1 MPATRRLGDDRML
14 ARFFDFIRLTSPGLA
29 ALALVLLPAAARA
42 DVIDGDWCATGR
54 HLSIKGPEIVTPAG
68 SRLQGNYTR
77 HSFIYVVPPAEPEAG
92 HTVAMLLI
100 NENTMNL
107 RSGADAASAAQAPV
121 QVWLRCAPPVSA
133 LEPPPRRPARSADS

>member
-1 MPATRRLGDDRML
+1 MIAIGQAESDDYQRPGVPAQL
-14 ARFFDFIRLTSPGLA
+14 IS
-29 ALALVLLPAAARA
+29 
-42 DVIDGDWCATGR
+42 
-54 HLSIKGPEIVTPAG
+54 
-68 SRLQGNYTR
+68 
-77 HSFIYVVPPAEPEAG
+77 VVPPAEPEAG

>member
-1 MPATRRLGDDRML
+1 MTVMLVRLLTVIRMM
-14 ARFFDFIRLTSPGLA
+14 SPVGLA
-29 ALALVLLPAAARA
+29 ALALVLSPTAARA

-68 SRLQGNYTR
+68 TRLQGNYSR
-77 HSFIYVVPPAEPEAG
+77 HAFSYVVPPAEPDG
-92 HTVAMLLI
+92 GQTVAMLLL

-107 RSGADAASAAQAPV
+107 RHGADATSAAQAPA

-133 LEPPPRRPARSADS
+133 LEKPPRRPARSADS